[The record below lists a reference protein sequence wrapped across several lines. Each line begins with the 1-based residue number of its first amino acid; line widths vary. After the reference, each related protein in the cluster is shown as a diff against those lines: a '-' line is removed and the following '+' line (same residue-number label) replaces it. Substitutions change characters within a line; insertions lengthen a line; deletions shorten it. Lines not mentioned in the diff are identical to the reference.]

1 MVPPD
6 DVVGTSCALPGL
18 ALGARRSV
26 RFSGVSDDETGIA
39 SYPAK
44 ADADVRV
51 FA

>member
-1 MVPPD
+1 MVPSD
-6 DVVGTSCALPGL
+6 DVVGTNCALPGP
-18 ALGARRSV
+18 GARRSV

-44 ADADVRV
+44 GDADVRV